1 MMLYIVRHGETDWNR
16 MKKVQGRTDIPLNDY
31 GRHLAE
37 ETAEGMK
44 EIRLDLAYTSPLRRA
59 RETAEILLAGR
70 NIPLIDEER
79 IQEISFGRYEGMY
92 SGGDQRSPESDAF
105 NRFFSDTGN
114 YVPPEDA
121 ETIPQLYERTGAFL
135 AEMCAR
141 EDLADKN
148 ILVSTHGAAMTALL
162 NRIKGSLSVE
172 HFWKDEVPPNC
183 SVTMVEI
190 KDTGSLEL
198 SIFENTI
205 SSSSVQSVASTTN
218 KMSSTSPKAL
228 SAARFI
234 RRLIARFSSRC
245 KPGVST

>member
-44 EIRLDLAYTSPLRRA
+44 EILLDLAYTSPLRRA
-59 RETAEILLAGR
+59 RETAEILVAGR

-79 IQEISFGRYEGMY
+79 IQEISFGCYEGMY

-141 EDLADKN
+141 DDLAEKN

-162 NRIKGSLSVE
+162 NRIKGSLSVA

-190 KDTGSLEL
+190 KEGKARIVQEGV
-198 SIFENTI
+198 IFYKEK
-205 SSSSVQSVASTTN
+205 VRRW
-218 KMSSTSPKAL
+218 KA
-228 SAARFI
+228 
-234 RRLIARFSSRC
+234 
-245 KPGVST
+245 V